1 MKPIEFPTAE
11 RQGGA
16 VHVLSNP
23 DGGFD
28 AWIDCEPGLE
38 ASGMIIGHGS
48 TVREALGA
56 AYQFLS
62 AAAAA
67 VMVAR

>member
-1 MKPIEFPTAE
+1 MKPIKVGTADT
-11 RQGGA
+11 GNTGA
-16 VHVLSNP
+16 IRVVETA
-23 DGGFD
+23 GGFD
-28 AWIDCEPGLE
+28 AFLYMEIGNSPRVLI
-38 ASGMIIGHGS
+38 ASGS

-67 VMVAR
+67 VLVAR